1 MCNRDPNEARKKL
14 LGYIGESYF
23 RECGG
28 ECGVAED
35 TVSEGSC
42 LRMLKSLETSA
53 TELCRRPQRLC
64 NQTGSTGCLQRNN
77 PGIFI

>member
-23 RECGG
+23 RQCGRQYR
-28 ECGVAED
+28 VAEE

-53 TELCRRPQRLC
+53 MEMCRRPRKL
-64 NQTGSTGCLQRNN
+64 L
-77 PGIFI
+77 